1 MNATLALLELN
12 GTVGSV
18 PLFQKQDRPEHRVAA
33 RSDEPETAIR
43 TRALRSYGEICKTPD
58 EVAHAKRF
66 MDTVVPKHPLPRARG
81 SSEVAHK
88 SPSKTHKTHK
98 DQF

>member
-1 MNATLALLELN
+1 MNPRQLY
-12 GTVGSV
+12 V
-18 PLFQKQDRPEHRVAA
+18 RVRFAHTA
-33 RSDEPETAIR
+33 RFAK
-43 TRALRSYGEICKTPD
+43 LCTPD